1 MLKKQN
7 PDPLQHSPAIQSP
20 LITYVHENFLTLTN
34 LEEIADTFLSLP
46 AICAGPLKSLRDLL
60 FSVYQ
65 YAEIQ
70 KACELLHNTQK
81 A

>member
-46 AICAGPLKSLRDLL
+46 AICAEPLKSLRDLL

-65 YAEIQ
+65 YAE
-70 KACELLHNTQK
+70 NTESL
-81 A
+81 